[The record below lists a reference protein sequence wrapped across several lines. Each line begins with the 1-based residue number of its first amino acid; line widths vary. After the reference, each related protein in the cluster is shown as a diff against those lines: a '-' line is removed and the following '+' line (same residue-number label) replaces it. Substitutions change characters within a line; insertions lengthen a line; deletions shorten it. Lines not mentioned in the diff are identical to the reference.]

1 MVPAG
6 NALGVQGA
14 VVFQGRGNTINKN
27 LTMTTNTEEV
37 KYFPGTYEKKR
48 PDVDRVAE
56 KYVSEWEK
64 KRFGLKEES
73 FPARMSAT
81 ICFSRKIGVGALE
94 VADILSDKIGYRV
107 VDREVL
113 EHIAG
118 DTKLRE
124 KTIDI
129 FDERYPGKLIELS
142 SILFQKKTFVMD
154 DYVRHLFNAVF
165 SLAYLG
171 PSIFVGRG
179 VHLIMPRH
187 WVLAVRFVSSKALRV
202 KRLAGIL
209 KVKEE
214 DAERIVDRHD
224 KEQKEFFKKAFGKN
238 TASPYEF
245 DIVINCDYV
254 KDPRWASEIVARAC
268 KEKFNVK
275 IPPIP
280 SPFT

>member
-1 MVPAG
+1 MD
-6 NALGVQGA
+6 
-14 VVFQGRGNTINKN
+14 NKE
-27 LTMTTNTEEV
+27 L
-37 KYFPGTYEKKR
+37 KYFPGAYGKKR
-48 PDVDRVAE
+48 SDVDRVAD
-56 KYVSEWEK
+56 KYLSEREE
-64 KRFGLKEES
+64 KRFGLKKES

-94 VADILSDKIGYRV
+94 IADILSDKIGYRV

-118 DTKLRE
+118 DTKLSE
-124 KTIDI
+124 KTIDF

-142 SILFQKKTFVMD
+142 SIFFQKKTFVMD

-187 WVLAVRFVSSKALRV
+187 WVLAVRFVSSKAYRV

-214 DAERIVDRHD
+214 DAGRIVDRHD
-224 KEQKEFFKKAFGKN
+224 KEQKEFFKKAFGKKA
-238 TASPYEF
+238 ASLYEF

-254 KDPRWASEIVARAC
+254 KDPRWAAEIVARAY
-268 KEKFNVK
+268 KEKFDME

-280 SPFT
+280 